1 MKRIKNIVV
10 VGGGTAGWTAACYLR
25 DTTAP
30 YIKITVIASKEIPII
45 GVGESTTGLF
55 NDFLKQV
62 GIPEGVFMKE
72 TGATHKIGIQH
83 RDWYKKGEHFNSPI
97 GESQHTPNSYPSDDY
112 DAMKMFSIAEG
123 LKDSSLQGFCMKHNK
138 LPFVRADHPAQNPYK
153 QLMGYG
159 GFKDLRK
166 NNTALHLDTY
176 KTGQYLKKFF
186 LKKPNVEYID
196 DEVLGYEKNE
206 DETIKSVWCK
216 NKGHD
221 NPISG
226 DLFVDCSG
234 FKRILLKA
242 YKNNFKRY
250 DDQLLNNRALA
261 FHLPYT
267 DKTIIRNY
275 THAWAQKYGWLW
287 MIPLQ
292 NRYGAGYCFNDTFTT
307 ADEAKL
313 EIEKVLKT
321 KIEVQKDIRFHSG
334 RFEKMWVKNVISTGL
349 SSAFIE
355 PLEATSIHA
364 TLLQMKHWVRYFF
377 TETADFNNEALQTSY
392 NDDMTN
398 MWDSIKDFIV
408 YHYITPRKDT
418 EYWREAS
425 SHKRWS
431 LQLKE
436 KLEMWQTRT
445 PRQVDFARG
454 NRNDFYHIDDNLWL
468 NISQGMN
475 ILDKDMVKRELIE
488 YNLYEGVKQQTQHA
502 FQFFDYAQKNCVKT
516 NDYYKYYVGQ

>member
-1 MKRIKNIVV
+1 
-10 VGGGTAGWTAACYLR
+10 
-25 DTTAP
+25 
-30 YIKITVIASKEIPII
+30 
-45 GVGESTTGLF
+45 
-55 NDFLKQV
+55 
-62 GIPEGVFMKE
+62 
-72 TGATHKIGIQH
+72 
-83 RDWYKKGEHFNSPI
+83 
-97 GESQHTPNSYPSDDY
+97 
-112 DAMKMFSIAEG
+112 
-123 LKDSSLQGFCMKHNK
+123 
-138 LPFVRADHPAQNPYK
+138 
-153 QLMGYG
+153 
-159 GFKDLRK
+159 
-166 NNTALHLDTY
+166 
-176 KTGQYLKKFF
+176 
-186 LKKPNVEYID
+186 
-196 DEVLGYEKNE
+196 
-206 DETIKSVWCK
+206 
-216 NKGHD
+216 
-221 NPISG
+221 
-226 DLFVDCSG
+226 
-234 FKRILLKA
+234 
-242 YKNNFKRY
+242 
-250 DDQLLNNRALA
+250 
-261 FHLPYT
+261 
-267 DKTIIRNY
+267 
-275 THAWAQKYGWLW
+275 

-488 YNLYEGVKQQTQHA
+488 YNLYEGVKKQTQHA